1 MKPMLLFS
9 PFCRWEDRGAA
20 RQWQRWDSNPDSL
33 VGCRAPASNHSANS
47 VGRLFSVGEPF
58 HVKHEASF
66 VSQCNRLSSQLVG
79 SRAGCLLQGGR
90 VWHGWGGC
98 LPPRQPRDEN
108 RVLLAEAWIALF
120 GRAGTITNDI

>member
-20 RQWQRWDSNPDSL
+20 RQWQRWDSKPDSL
-33 VGCRAPASNHSANS
+33 VGCRAPTLSHSANS

-79 SRAGCLLQGGR
+79 SRAGCLLQGCR
-90 VWHGWGGC
+90 VWHG
-98 LPPRQPRDEN
+98 
-108 RVLLAEAWIALF
+108 
-120 GRAGTITNDI
+120 